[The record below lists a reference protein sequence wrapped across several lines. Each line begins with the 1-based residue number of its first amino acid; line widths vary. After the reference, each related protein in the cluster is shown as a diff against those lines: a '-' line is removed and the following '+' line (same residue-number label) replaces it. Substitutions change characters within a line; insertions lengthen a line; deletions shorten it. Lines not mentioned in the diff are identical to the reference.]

1 MARELTPLTYDEAD
15 EIVHR
20 LVGND
25 ALSAEM
31 AARLLLAVRDGDAPS
46 AAGASETGPSGVDS
60 ALEIRLRDD
69 AERLRSALRVHGAHS
84 SSCDILMLLTSD
96 PPLRKPCSCGL
107 AAALAVPAP
116 IAVRADAAPAAPLK
130 PVHWHR
136 WAVIGPDGDCRRLC
150 LTEGDA
156 CETACGDEEVQE
168 VAVYPVD
175 APAPA
180 VRWEDDETVKAAVG
194 ALYDAKGAIAF
205 GDTVD
210 ARDTARTEFS
220 ERVDALCRAVW
231 RCAHDGA

>member
-116 IAVRADAAPAAPLK
+116 IAVRADIVRLVDRSTFDPKPELDAHSAAGASETETVNKIIREIEAYTLSGAAKEVAALSTLQFAILLALRVGREQVAVRAESAPVAHAHQWVAGPAPTTGGQRQGF
-130 PVHWHR
+130 V
-136 WAVIGPDGDCRRLC
+136 CS
-150 LTEGDA
+150 
-156 CETACGDEEVQE
+156 ACGLLKSEEV
-168 VAVYPVD
+168 
-175 APAPA
+175 
-180 VRWEDDETVKAAVG
+180 
-194 ALYDAKGAIAF
+194 
-205 GDTVD
+205 
-210 ARDTARTEFS
+210 
-220 ERVDALCRAVW
+220 
-231 RCAHDGA
+231 